1 MSLITLLTAN
11 RSLTKTYYADGKID
25 SYPLVRDFSSEE
37 FSYETITE
45 LLTIFKLGA
54 TTGSCMLK
62 GHLSKIINDEPR
74 AGLTNATAPTDLL
87 IIDYDSDEGFD
98 SVTDLLNEIDP
109 ALPQTDY
116 IFQHSAS
123 AGIKGAVGIRGHIFI
138 RLSEPISPILL
149 KAWLKKVNLTSNRFK
164 NRIKLSRNAMSL
176 CYALDITVNQN
187 DKLIY
192 ITAPNLVGIKD
203 PIKERFELHMGT
215 ARSYAFNSSVSA
227 EVNRTKEH
235 ECLEAMQ
242 VAAGF
247 KKRAPKYKMLGD
259 GEVITNPAVCEVTG
273 IKQQPDSKFVQLNL
287 NGGDSW
293 AYWYPKDNPE
303 ILYNFKGEPNVYL
316 KDVAP
321 EYYEQIHRIVR
332 APNIRPFVFRD
343 LKSDIMFNAE
353 YDEITN
359 RVVTCHATNKRQNLV
374 DFMVQRGMPAPKVIA
389 DWNVLFNPKSPSPVN
404 FELKE
409 MNLFQPSV
417 YLQQAFM
424 VEEKAKVRKEE
435 FPIIHKTLSHIC
447 VDSET
452 FEHFMDWLAHIVQ
465 FRTKTQT
472 AWVFQGTEGTGKGTL
487 YHQILVPILGL
498 NQCFLLNQGQAEEQF
513 NGFLQHNLMLFID
526 ECDMDNSAKADKLL
540 AKLRTIITEP
550 TVPLRMM
557 RSNSVNIENHSNL
570 IIATNQSLPTRITE
584 GDRRYNIAPRQNYR
598 LVYDESTYELIE
610 SELSAFVTYLKQRP
624 ITENQ
629 VRTTLK
635 NEARADLLAL
645 GMTVADEF
653 FEALKLGDLDY
664 FAERLQTVAPIP
676 DFGYIAFAKIIQS
689 WMETSGESMVT
700 AVDDLV
706 TVYKYIGGNDSMN
719 TKKFGHVSGRHGFK
733 ARKTRIESIQR
744 RVFDITFKKRD
755 YSKWLNRNTTPNNVI
770 KLQKVIAQ

>member
-1 MSLITLLTAN
+1 MSLITLLNAERN
-11 RSLTKTYYADGKID
+11 LTKTYYADKT
-25 SYPLVRDFSSEE
+25 SEPYPLVRDFTSTVV
-37 FSYETITE
+37 SYDTMSE
-45 LLTIFKLGA
+45 LLDILKIG
-54 TTGSCMLK
+54 GESGGCMLK
-62 GHLSKIINDEPR
+62 GHLTKEIINEPR
-74 AGLTNATAPTDLL
+74 SGLTDPTLLTDLL

-109 ALPQTDY
+109 TLPSTDY

-123 AGIKGAVGIRGHIFI
+123 AGIKGAVGIRGHIFV
-138 RLSEPISPILL
+138 RLTTPTSPILI
-149 KAWLKKVNLTSNRFK
+149 KAWLKKVNLTSTRFR
-164 NRIKLSRNAMSL
+164 NRIKLSRNAMAL

-192 ITAPNLVGIKD
+192 ITAPNLIGLSD
-203 PIKERFELHMGT
+203 PVQERFELHMGT
-215 ARSYAFNSSVSA
+215 ARSYTFNTSVSA

-235 ECLEAMQ
+235 ECLETLQ
-242 VAAGF
+242 LAAGLM
-247 KKRAPKYKMLGD
+247 KRAPKYKVI
-259 GEVITNPAVCEVTG
+259 GEGEIITNPAVCAVTA
-273 IKQQPDSKFVQLNL
+273 IKDCGKFVRINL
-287 NGGDSW
+287 NGGDSF
-293 AYWYPKDNPE
+293 AYWYAKDNPE
-303 ILYNFKGEPNVYL
+303 VLYNFKGEPNVYL

-321 EYYEQIHRIVR
+321 EYYEQMSRIER
-332 APNIRPFVFRD
+332 DRNIRPFVFRD

-353 YDEITN
+353 YNETTCQI
-359 RVVTCHATNKRQNLV
+359 VTCYATNKRQSLV
-374 DFMVQRGMPAPKVIA
+374 DFMVVRGMPSPKVIP
-389 DWNVLFNPKSPSPVN
+389 DWKVIFNPKCPSPVN

-417 YLQQAFM
+417 YLQQAFI
-424 VEEKAKVRKEE
+424 VEEKTKVTKDS

-452 FEHFMDWLAHIVQ
+452 LEHFMDWLAHIVQ

-598 LVYDESTYELIE
+598 LVYDEGTYELIE
-610 SELSAFVTYLKQRP
+610 SELAEFVTYLKQRP

-653 FEALKLGDLDY
+653 FEALKCGDLDY
-664 FAERLQTVAPIP
+664 FAERLQVVAPIP
-676 DFGYIAFAKIIQS
+676 DFGYIAFAKIIQN
-689 WMETSGESMVT
+689 WMATAGENIVT
-700 AVDDLV
+700 TVDDLV
-706 TVYKYIGGNDSMN
+706 TVYKYIGGNDYMN

-733 ARKTRIESIQR
+733 ARKTRIDSIQR
-744 RVFDITFKKRD
+744 RVFDLTFKRRD
-755 YSKWLNRNTTPNNVI
+755 YSKWLNRNTSPNNVI
-770 KLQKVIAQ
+770 KLQKIVTQ